1 MTPGLLSIDLEDVS
15 DSASEV
21 NVHGYVDSKSFSPT
35 VCLHLFSNFL
45 KCVFDGMNRWNI
57 STKYY
62 TADVSVWTA
71 NLHDDFSVGNLP
83 IFQQL
88 DALVMVF
95 DLSNVSILHLI
106 LL

>member
-1 MTPGLLSIDLEDVS
+1 MSMGMFT
-15 DSASEV
+15 V
-21 NVHGYVDSKSFSPT
+21 NHFFPNCLIALFQIPQC
-35 VCLHLFSNFL
+35 VC
-45 KCVFDGMNRWNI
+45 DGMNRWNI

-71 NLHDDFSVGNLP
+71 NLHDGFSVRSLP

-95 DLSNVSILHLI
+95 DMNDVSILHLTLI
-106 LL
+106 